1 MGEIVRPVRGGGK
14 RQLFNFS
21 SRVKKSTDGTT
32 PPSTSIFK
40 QFKRASGGE
49 KSHQHTISVS
59 AISGKEDPSSQV
71 PIHGDSDREMK
82 ESCEQTFVK
91 PRNRTLDRYFF
102 FSRKQQNNE

>member
-1 MGEIVRPVRGGGK
+1 MRPVRGGGK
-14 RQLFNFS
+14 RRLFNFS

-71 PIHGDSDREMK
+71 PIHGDSDSYIERNEGKFRADVREAK
-82 ESCEQTFVK
+82 K
-91 PRNRTLDRYFF
+91 PHP
-102 FSRKQQNNE
+102 